1 MLPSTV
7 TPSPDHRGNSRTRQP
22 KGRAFTLIEL
32 LVVIAIIAILAAMLL
47 PALARSKR
55 MAQRTSCIN
64 NVRQQGIALAIYAD
78 DDNDYYPTWPTWVA
92 YGGQTSTISPSD
104 PRYAQVTA
112 NGGNILAANR
122 PLNKYVANN
131 YNVFHCPADAGD
143 ANYANSASCWD
154 TYGVSYYMAFWFD
167 SIGVRHVGGA
177 SNWSWPQSGNEGPIK
192 SSEVG
197 RSPVNKLILADFP
210 WFNRNVNTFASAWHN
225 DKGKPL
231 FPTLFG
237 DGHESNFLF
246 PANANSQTN
255 VSPSNLYW

>member
-1 MLPSTV
+1 M
-7 TPSPDHRGNSRTRQP
+7 TPSPDHPENRRTCQP
-22 KGRAFTLIEL
+22 KRRAFTLIEL

>member
-1 MLPSTV
+1 VQLSIV
-7 TPSPDHRGNSRTRQP
+7 TPSTDHLGNRRTCRLNP
-22 KGRAFTLIEL
+22 RAFTLIEL

-47 PALARSKR
+47 PALARSKK

-78 DDNDYYPTWPTWVA
+78 DDSDYYPTWPTWVA
-92 YGGQTSTISPSD
+92 YGGQTSTIPPSD

-112 NGGNILAANR
+112 NGGDILAANR

-131 YNVFHCPADAGD
+131 YNVFRCPSDAGD

-167 SIGVRHVGGA
+167 SVGVRHVGGA
-177 SNWSWPQSGNEGPIK
+177 SNWPWPSAGNPGPIK
-192 SSEVG
+192 SSEIG

-210 WFNRNVNTFASAWHN
+210 WYARNVNTFASAWHN

-237 DGHESNFLF
+237 DGHEANFLF
-246 PANANSQTN
+246 PANANTQTN

>member
-1 MLPSTV
+1 MSSSNNKV
-7 TPSPDHRGNSRTRQP
+7 SNRTGPR
-22 KGRAFTLIEL
+22 KHLAFTLIEL
-32 LVVIAIIAILAAMLL
+32 LVVIAVIAILASLLL
-47 PALARSKR
+47 PALARSKK

-64 NVRQQGIALAIYAD
+64 NVRQQGIALALYAD
-78 DDNDYYPTWPTWVA
+78 DSSDYYPVWPTWVA
-92 YGGQTSTISPSD
+92 YGGQSATIPASD
-104 PRYAQVTA
+104 PRYSQVTA
-112 NGGNILAANR
+112 NGGNVASTNR
-122 PLNKYVANN
+122 PLNKYVANS

-167 SIGVRHVGGA
+167 NVGVRHVGGA
-177 SNWSWPQSGNEGPIK
+177 SNWPWPQTGNEGPIK

-197 RSPVNKLILADFP
+197 RSPANKLMLGDFP
-210 WFNRNVNTFASAWHN
+210 WYARNVNTSASAWHN

-246 PANANSQTN
+246 PANANTQTN
-255 VSPSNLYW
+255 ISIYNLYW